1 MLFPPVLA
9 FHCGL
14 NLNNA
19 LTVEQ
24 EKWPSIL
31 KMIIYV
37 TLLSHYRIETEF
49 SSTHKNIYVIVSI
62 KFYYIFYN
70 LRYLYETSRLVVK
83 TGVSCTT

>member
-1 MLFPPVLA
+1 MNLSLTSKLIQIYVIPAGPA

-49 SSTHKNIYVIVSI
+49 SSTHKNNYAIVSI
-62 KFYYIFYN
+62 KLYYNF
-70 LRYLYETSRLVVK
+70 
-83 TGVSCTT
+83 